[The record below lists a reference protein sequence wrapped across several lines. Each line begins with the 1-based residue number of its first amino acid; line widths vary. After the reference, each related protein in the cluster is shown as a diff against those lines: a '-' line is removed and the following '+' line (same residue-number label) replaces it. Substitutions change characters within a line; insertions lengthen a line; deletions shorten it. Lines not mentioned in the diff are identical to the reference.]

1 MGCHSGQGMCSLCLS
16 YMLVYRS
23 QKQHS
28 HVFTQGGGGSQDDLL
43 QGVSPSST
51 IRDIEAACGP
61 LSAASGLLE
70 ATALPPAKDAAIIP
84 LLWTRLV
91 SGLLQFSKLHNTA

>member
-1 MGCHSGQGMCSLCLS
+1 MLAHCQKLALHDRPEVQGGTD
-16 YMLVYRS
+16 RIA
-23 QKQHS
+23 S
-28 HVFTQGGGGSQDDLL
+28 HVFIKGGGSQDDLL

-61 LSAASGLLE
+61 LSAASGLLDT
-70 ATALPPAKDAAIIP
+70 TALPPAKDAAIIP